1 MTDPQ
6 RFSQTHSDLFGLF
19 KAELARAGTI
29 TGLPDASASLWPRFT
44 AFYQNL
50 ARLPRN
56 ARRALQRRWRRSLA
70 GIALLHAL
78 GQVPALAGQ
87 IDVGVGGCTLVDAIT
102 AANTDQQTGSCTA
115 GSGADT
121 ISLPPGS
128 IQTLT
133 SENNYSGGYNGV
145 PVITSA
151 IVIQGNGSTIR
162 RASSAPQFRIVAV
175 DSNGDLTLRDTTL
188 SGGAAA
194 GDGARP
200 GGGVFNEGALT
211 LINSTVSGNSA
222 GTYGGG
228 LSNTGTLTLT
238 NSTVAGNFAD
248 SFGGGVLSVG
258 PLALTNSTI
267 SGNSARYGGGAG
279 IGGAATLANSTVS
292 GNFAAFF
299 GGGVLSYGALALTNS
314 TVSGNSAAFDGGGV
328 RNFGTLTLTN
338 STVSGNSAVDGGGL
352 FTSST
357 LALDQ
362 SLVSGN
368 SASSQGP
375 EVFNASDDGG
385 TPGIIISNGFNLF
398 GHDGLAGFDGV
409 VSGAP
414 GASDLVPAIPLSAIL
429 DPAPA
434 ANGGPTRTHAL
445 VSGSPAIDAIPVA
458 SCASAVSHGPRMVTR
473 TRSPTAT
480 SVPSSVS
487 RRHPCHRPRR
497 YPRRQPPIRIRGCDA
512 SGSLVASPSS
522 ATGSGRDRAV
532 QYPRRC
538 LHPCQCLEACGGWRG
553 EGAAAHQVRR
563 RRRQHPPGWDHEP
576 PAHPHET
583 RPADRQD
590 EPPEQAPRR
599 DGDPERHR
607 TCPDSAGHDQ
617 AQAITR
623 GQPSPL
629 AAERPSANLDGDPG

>member
-19 KAELARAGTI
+19 KAELARAGAI
-29 TGLPDASASLWPRFT
+29 TSLLDAGTSLWPRFT
-44 AFYQNL
+44 AFYQDL
-50 ARLPRN
+50 ARLPRK

-78 GQVPALAGQ
+78 GQVPAALAGQ

-102 AANTDQQTGSCTA
+102 AANTDQQTGSCPT

-133 SENNYSGGYNGV
+133 RENNYSGGYNGV

-175 DSNGDLTLRDTTL
+175 DRNGDLTLRDTTL

-238 NSTVAGNFAD
+238 NSTVASNFAD
-248 SFGGGVLSVG
+248 SFGGGVLSFG
-258 PLALTNSTI
+258 PVALTNSTI
-267 SGNSARYGGGAG
+267 SGNTARYGGGAG

-299 GGGVLSYGALALTNS
+299 GGGVLNFGALALTNS

-328 RNFGTLTLTN
+328 RNLGTLTLAN
-338 STVSGNSAVDGGGL
+338 STISGNSAVDGGGL

-357 LALDQ
+357 LTLDQ

-375 EVFNASDDGG
+375 EVFNASDDEG

-398 GHDGLAGFDGV
+398 GHDGLAGVDGV
-409 VSGAP
+409 LSGAP
-414 GASDLVPAIPLSAIL
+414 GASDLVPAIPLGAIL
-429 DPAPA
+429 DPALA
-434 ANGGPTRTHAL
+434 DNGGPTRTYTL
-445 VSGSPAIDAIPVA
+445 VIGSPAIDAVPVA
-458 SCASAVSHGPRMVTR
+458 SCATIGDQRGVPRPQDGDDNALADCDIGAFELQPPPAPPPSPPPPPPPPAATAADQDPRVRCVGFDCRVLIKCDAVQGSTEPCNTRVDVFIRASALRLGDDGAAKARRRIRFAGAVTNIPAGGTTNLRLRLTKRGRQIVR
-473 TRSPTAT
+473 TRPRNRLRGVMEIRNSIGPVQTVRVT
-480 SVPSSVS
+480 IRL
-487 RRHPCHRPRR
+487 RR
-497 YPRRQPPIRIRGCDA
+497 
-512 SGSLVASPSS
+512 
-522 ATGSGRDRAV
+522 
-532 QYPRRC
+532 
-538 LHPCQCLEACGGWRG
+538 
-553 EGAAAHQVRR
+553 
-563 RRRQHPPGWDHEP
+563 
-576 PAHPHET
+576 
-583 RPADRQD
+583 
-590 EPPEQAPRR
+590 
-599 DGDPERHR
+599 
-607 TCPDSAGHDQ
+607 
-617 AQAITR
+617 
-623 GQPSPL
+623 
-629 AAERPSANLDGDPG
+629 